1 MSDYCDSFNNKVLT
15 THMWISR
22 FDGCANHES
31 PCRYFVRKKKSYV
44 ELRTLQSRLDTWSFL
59 EIHFGPSSRRLAPR
73 DTLAPRKMH
82 FSPSK
87 KKKHFGPYYF
97 GPFSSTYKNCHVYD
111 CFIRNILYI
120 IIDSMDAQYQ
130 NKMHPHANVT
140 TV

>member
-1 MSDYCDSFNNKVLT
+1 MTIVILLIIKSSQLTCEFRVLTGVQTMKVL
-15 THMWISR
+15 
-22 FDGCANHES
+22 
-31 PCRYFVRKKKSYV
+31 V
-44 ELRTLQSRLDTWSFL
+44 
-59 EIHFGPSSRRLAPR
+59 
-73 DTLAPRKMH
+73 DTLFVKKRVMSSFGH
-82 FSPSK
+82 FSRDWTLGPFWKYISAPPQDVWPLVTLWPLEKCTSAPQK